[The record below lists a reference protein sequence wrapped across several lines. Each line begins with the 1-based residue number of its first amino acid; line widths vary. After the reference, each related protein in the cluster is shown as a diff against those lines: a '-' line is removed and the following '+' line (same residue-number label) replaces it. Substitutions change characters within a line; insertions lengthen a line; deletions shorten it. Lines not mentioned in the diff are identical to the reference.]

1 MVMDGPMDI
10 STRDLL
16 TLTQWLSPAFPV
28 GGFAYSH
35 GLEWA
40 IESAQ
45 VTDEITLK
53 AWIFGALH
61 HGAGAMDARFLA
73 AAYRASPEDWPMLDA
88 QARAF
93 AACAERLKESDLQGA
108 AFGQVVH
115 DVWGLPVTGLC
126 YPVAV
131 GAAAQARDLPLVPVA
146 AAFLQG
152 FGTNLVAVGQRLIP
166 IGQTVGQRLIHA
178 LAPDC
183 AAIAQDT
190 QDGALDQLSSC
201 AFLTDIAAMRHE
213 TQYSRTFRT

>member
-10 STRDLL
+10 TTRDLL
-16 TLTQWLSPAFPV
+16 TLMQWLSPAFPV

-40 IESAQ
+40 IESGQ
-45 VTDEITLK
+45 VSDEAALQ
-53 AWIFGALH
+53 AWIAGALH
-61 HGAGAMDARFLA
+61 HGAGKTDARFLA
-73 AAYRASPEDWPMLDA
+73 AAYHASPEDWGALAA

-93 AACAERLKESDLQGA
+93 AASAERLKESDLQGA

-115 DVWGLPVTGLC
+115 DVWDLPVTGLS

-131 GAAAQARDLPLVPVA
+131 GAAAQARGLPLVPTS

-152 FGTNLVAVGQRLIP
+152 FAANLVAVGQRLIP
-166 IGQTVGQRLIHA
+166 IGQTSGQRLIHRFA
-178 LAPDC
+178 KDC
-183 AAIAQDT
+183 ETIAQDT
-190 QDGALDQLSSC
+190 QNGALDQLSSC

>member
-1 MVMDGPMDI
+1 MDI

-16 TLTQWLSPAFPV
+16 TLMQWLSPAFPV

-45 VTDEITLK
+45 VNDEASLHT
-53 AWIFGALH
+53 WIFGALN
-61 HGAGAMDARFLA
+61 HGAGTTDARFLA
-73 AAYRASPEDWPMLDA
+73 AAYHASPEDWSALDA
-88 QARAF
+88 QVHAF

-108 AFGQVVH
+108 AFGQVVR
-115 DVWGLPVTGLC
+115 DVWDLPVTGLS

-131 GAAAQARDLPLVPVA
+131 GAAAQARGLPLVPVS

-152 FGTNLVAVGQRLIP
+152 FAANLVAVGQRLIP
-166 IGQTVGQRLIHA
+166 IGQTAGQRLIQA